1 MAGLF
6 PPPVIM
12 SERKRSTSDKR
23 RRKKRRRRSRFPQ
36 LLLTVC
42 ILVLA
47 ALCLIFLGR
56 TFFRAVGNSPAG
68 TESGSTVSESAEVLT
83 DREDQDGQG
92 EPDATPTPEMII
104 LTEDMIHTGDLIL
117 VNSSYPYD
125 FAANESSIGL
135 VNIRGSQS
143 FYYQVE
149 KTDYEVSGRMLPSLD
164 QMIAACDAAMGTSE
178 TGITSAYRSYEYQQ
192 NVWDTTVEQS
202 GEDYAR
208 AYVAIPG
215 YSEHHTG
222 LAVDIGIFYSD
233 GSQGSFSESQNAV
246 WMDEHS
252 SEFGFVRRYAEDKV
266 DITGIRNE
274 KWHFRYVGLP
284 HAVYMKQNNLCLEEY
299 LEYLSSQTSAENPL
313 TVSTSSGTY
322 YVWYTTETS
331 IPKPNGDYQVSGDNI
346 AGYIITVQE

>member
-1 MAGLF
+1 
-6 PPPVIM
+6 M
-12 SERKRSTSDKR
+12 SERKRSTTNNR

-36 LLLTVC
+36 LLLTIC

-47 ALCLIFLGR
+47 ALCLVFLGR
-56 TFFRAVGNSPAG
+56 TFFRAVGNSPAQ
-68 TESGSTVSESAEVLT
+68 TENVSAVSQSAEAGT
-83 DREDQDGQG
+83 DQEVPE
-92 EPDATPTPEMII
+92 EPDATPTPEMIN

-149 KTDYEVSGRMLPSLD
+149 KTDYEVAGRMLPSLD

-178 TGITSAYRSYEYQQ
+178 TGITSAYRSYDYQQ
-192 NVWDTTVEQS
+192 NVWDTTSEQN

-208 AYVAIPG
+208 AYVAVPG

-299 LEYLSSQTSAENPL
+299 LEYLGSQTSAENPL

-322 YVWYTTETS
+322 SVWYTSETS
-331 IPKPNGDYQVSGDNI
+331 IPKPSGDYQISGDNI
-346 AGYIITVQE
+346 AGYIITVRV

>member
-1 MAGLF
+1 
-6 PPPVIM
+6 M
-12 SERKRSTSDKR
+12 SEKKRNNASVN
-23 RRKKRRRRSRFPQ
+23 RRKKRRKRSRFPQ

-47 ALCLIFLGR
+47 LLCLILLGR
-56 TFFRAVGNSPAG
+56 TFLGAIGKSPAG
-68 TESGSTVSESAEVLT
+68 SESAETVSLSTEVRT
-83 DREDQDGQG
+83 DQEEQEGQG
-92 EPDATPTPEMII
+92 EIDAAPTPEMIS

-117 VNSSYPYD
+117 VNSSYAYD
-125 FAANESSIGL
+125 FEANENTIDL
-135 VNIRGSQS
+135 TNIRNSQS

-149 KTDYEVSGRMLPSLD
+149 KTEYEVAGRMLPSLD
-164 QMIAACDAAMGTSE
+164 QMISACDAAMGTSE
-178 TGITSAYRSYEYQQ
+178 TGIVSAYRSYDYQQ
-192 NVWDTTVEQS
+192 NVWNTTAEQS

-208 AYVAIPG
+208 AYVATPG

-252 SEFGFVRRYAEDKV
+252 SEYGFIRRYAEDKV
-266 DITGIRNE
+266 SITGISNE

-299 LEYLSSQTSAENPL
+299 LEYLRNQTNSENPL
-313 TVSTSSGTY
+313 TISTSAGNYS
-322 YVWYTTETS
+322 VWYTTETS
-331 IPKPNGDYQVSGDNI
+331 IPKPTGDYMVSGDNI
-346 AGYIITVQE
+346 AGYIITVRE